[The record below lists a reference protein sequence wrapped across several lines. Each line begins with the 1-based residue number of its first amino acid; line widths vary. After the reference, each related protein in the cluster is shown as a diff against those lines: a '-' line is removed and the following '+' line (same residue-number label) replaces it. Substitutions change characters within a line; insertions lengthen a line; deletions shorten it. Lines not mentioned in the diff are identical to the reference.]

1 MPASAWTDPLHG
13 SLAAVLVLA
22 AVTSVAGLASAEEPI
37 DPSLLAGD
45 PAYGEYLAS
54 ECVTCHQLDGTYDG
68 IPPIS
73 GWPRPDFIRAL
84 LAYKAGLRD
93 NAVMVSVA
101 DSLAD
106 DEMAALA
113 AYFEGAE

>member
-1 MPASAWTDPLHG
+1 MPASAWIDPVRVA
-13 SLAAVLVLA
+13 SAAALFA
-22 AVTSVAGLASAEEPI
+22 AAIAMSGGPASAEEPI

-54 ECVTCHQLDGTYDG
+54 ECVTCHQLDGSYDG

-93 NAVMVSVA
+93 NPVMASVA
-101 DSLAD
+101 GSLAD

>member
-1 MPASAWTDPLHG
+1 MPASVWTDPLRG
-13 SLAAVLVLA
+13 TPALACLLVA
-22 AVTSVAGLASAEEPI
+22 AAFSVGPVSAEEPI

-54 ECVTCHQLDGTYDG
+54 ECVTCHQLDGSYDG
-68 IPPIS
+68 IPPIT